1 MSFCGA
7 ADRYSDARDM
17 GYPFARPFE
26 RSIADT
32 LLPLDNAA
40 GRGFSIVRGWP
51 AARRGGRSPD
61 RLGKARGQL
70 GPVLPARAY
79 RERARAAPLAA
90 HRGAHGQLA
99 RGRRVALRLLKRVE
113 PPAEEEDG
121 VVEYGERVG
130 LRHRPAIL
138 GALVEAALER
148 GQCRHRRGCHKP
160 RT

>member
-70 GPVLPARAY
+70 GPVLP
-79 RERARAAPLAA
+79 
-90 HRGAHGQLA
+90 G
-99 RGRRVALRLLKRVE
+99 RGRTVNA
-113 PPAEEEDG
+113 PAQ
-121 VVEYGERVG
+121 
-130 LRHRPAIL
+130 HRWRRT
-138 GALVEAALER
+138 EAPMASSR
-148 GQCRHRRGCHKP
+148 ADDAWRYAC
-160 RT
+160 